1 MLWNI
6 NNIGQNIEIICKNI
20 NNSVKT
26 STTAEKH
33 KFLMF
38 PASFAM
44 FEMHSL
50 LTFCLVLF
58 LSHVRSALSVLLDS
72 RNPQVVFLNKSR
84 LDFCLK
90 EEIVNFLLF
99 FCFLFAIQKNFF
111 FWLNWKENFLF
122 FFFLDIREVLE
133 RKKKKSFDMKKLC
146 EWNKKNRKENKKQW
160 ILSVLKNYIKFFCNY
175 FNKKK

>member
-20 NNSVKT
+20 NNWAKT

-90 EEIVNFLLF
+90 EERVNFLLF

-111 FWLNWKENFLF
+111 FLVE
-122 FFFLDIREVLE
+122 LE
-133 RKKKKSFDMKKLC
+133 RKFFVLLLFGYSRSSRTKEKKIFWY
-146 EWNKKNRKENKKQW
+146 EEVVWVE
-160 ILSVLKNYIKFFCNY
+160 
-175 FNKKK
+175 